1 MRKLIVLSFIT
12 LDGVMQA
19 PGGPEED
26 PTGGFKYEG
35 WVAGYSD
42 DFLLNVMIKQT
53 SKPFDLLLGRKTY
66 EIFAA
71 YWPYVNA
78 HKNPFAA
85 KLNNAKKYVAS
96 KTLTKLD
103 WNNSELIDGDVTK
116 GIKRIKEQDGPEIQV
131 HGSGNLIQTLLK
143 HDLVEELWLKIF
155 PVTLG
160 VGKRLFA
167 EGVIPAG
174 FKVLESGISSSGV
187 IIASYEHADEVKTGS
202 LGLETPSEA
211 ELARRKR
218 VNVNAVN
225 CACSMIKV
233 IREGLN
239 PILNQYAYP
248 ELNVRI
254 GIDLGENAVVQYG
267 WETHTIDG
275 KVVSKKP
282 QLDILGYTM
291 SIATKMTA
299 LAKPDRIIIG
309 QLVYD
314 VLDDKQKSTF
324 KLLPISP
331 LIWNY
336 SSSNTGNIYHL
347 YVSITE
353 NEKIL

>member
-42 DFLLNVMIKQT
+42 DFLLKVMIKQT

-174 FKVLESGISSSGV
+174 FKLLESGISSSGV
-187 IIASYEHADEVKTGS
+187 IIASYERADEVKTGS

-218 VNVNAVN
+218 L
-225 CACSMIKV
+225 KE
-233 IREGLN
+233 EG
-239 PILNQYAYP
+239 
-248 ELNVRI
+248 
-254 GIDLGENAVVQYG
+254 
-267 WETHTIDG
+267 
-275 KVVSKKP
+275 
-282 QLDILGYTM
+282 
-291 SIATKMTA
+291 
-299 LAKPDRIIIG
+299 
-309 QLVYD
+309 
-314 VLDDKQKSTF
+314 
-324 KLLPISP
+324 
-331 LIWNY
+331 
-336 SSSNTGNIYHL
+336 
-347 YVSITE
+347 
-353 NEKIL
+353 